1 MAHRYVGDDNGT
13 VSVVQFDEKQAQL
26 TRLPYCIP
34 AHVTLGEDTLWG
46 FSVCLPALTMAQ
58 TFPVLD
64 LQFLHLRINRTQVAF
79 VGWLAAHG
87 GMCCCC
93 CFPAN
98 SLTTL
103 VGLLGD
109 FRWDSQSG

>member
-58 TFPVLD
+58 KFPVLD

-87 GMCCCC
+87 GICCC

-109 FRWDSQSG
+109 FRWDSQSR